1 MAAPQPAQPAYLSDV
16 PGGIRIAIKAVPGA
30 SRDQIAGPLGDRL
43 KVKVAAAPEDGK
55 ANDAICR
62 LLARTLG
69 LAPRSVE
76 VESGHS
82 RPEKLILAKGITAAQ
97 ATVKLA

>member
-1 MAAPQPAQPAYLSDV
+1 MSVPEPPQPAYLSGV
-16 PGGIRIAIKAVPGA
+16 PGGVRIAIKAGPGA
-30 SRDQIAGPLGDRL
+30 SRDQIAGPLGVRL

-69 LAPRSVE
+69 LAACSVE

-82 RPEKLILAKGITAAQ
+82 RPEKLIVAKGITAIQ
-97 ATVKLA
+97 AAAKLA

>member
-1 MAAPQPAQPAYLSDV
+1 MSDPQPSQPAYLSDV
-16 PGGIRIAIKAVPGA
+16 PGGVRIAIKAVPGA
-30 SRDQIAGPLGDRL
+30 SRDQIAGPLGERL

-76 VESGHS
+76 VESGHT
-82 RPEKLILAKGITAAQ
+82 RPEKLIVAKGITAAQ
-97 ATVKLA
+97 AAAKLA